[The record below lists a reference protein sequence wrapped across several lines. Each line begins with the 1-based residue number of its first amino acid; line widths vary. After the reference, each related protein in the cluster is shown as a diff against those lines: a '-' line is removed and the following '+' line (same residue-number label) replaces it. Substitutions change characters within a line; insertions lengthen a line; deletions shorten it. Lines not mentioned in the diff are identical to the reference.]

1 MCIENPSDDIAPVAL
16 SNGPVATQSGV
27 AMDPPNGY
35 ELVTFLLVEA
45 GILGDIN
52 MYKYLSIHI
61 QLIISYNIRT
71 YISIHVITLLSQ

>member
-1 MCIENPSDDIAPVAL
+1 
-16 SNGPVATQSGV
+16 
-27 AMDPPNGY
+27 MDPPNGY

-52 MYKYLSIHI
+52 MYKYLSIDI

-71 YISIHVITLLSQ
+71 YISIYTCNYTVEPIAFLICDCR